1 MQYRVMKQAGIGL
14 SVLGFGCMRLPVDA
28 SGAID
33 EKPAREMIRHA
44 VDSGINYF
52 DTAYVYHNGESEPF
66 LGRALS
72 GGYREKVHIATK
84 MPVWAVEKKED
95 MDRFLALQM
104 ERLRTDC
111 IDFYLLH
118 GLMNTTWNKIVDL
131 GVFEFLDQA
140 LSDGRIRFAG
150 FSFHDSFAL
159 FREITDAYPWTFC
172 QIQYNYMDE
181 NYQAGLEGL
190 RYAAGKNLDVMVME
204 PLRGGTLTRQTDEFK
219 AIWEKSGVSRK
230 PAEWGLR
237 FVWDRPEV
245 TVVLSGMS
253 SMAQLEE
260 NLAYADRGL
269 PGTLAPSERALYEEI
284 RELYRERMKIPC
296 TRCGYCLPCPS
307 GVAIPD
313 CFSMYNDAFIYDDVG
328 NARLVYEVF
337 SGFGGAASLCQ
348 DCGVCESLCP
358 QHLPVRKYLRDVTDL
373 LGS

>member
-1 MQYRVMKQAGIGL
+1 MKQADIRL
-14 SVLGFGCMRLPVDA
+14 SVLGFGCMRLPITA
-28 SGAID
+28 SGKID
-33 EKPAREMIRHA
+33 EKQATGMIRHA

-72 GGYREKVHIATK
+72 DGYRENVYIATK
-84 MPVWAVEKKED
+84 MPVWSVEKKED
-95 MDRFLALQM
+95 MDLFLDEQLK
-104 ERLRTDC
+104 RLKTDH

-118 GLMNTTWNKIVDL
+118 GLVNTTWNAIRDL
-131 GVFEFLDQA
+131 GVFDFLDQA
-140 LSDGRIRFAG
+140 VADGRVRFAG
-150 FSFHDSFAL
+150 FSFHDSFAV
-159 FREITDAYPWTFC
+159 FREIVTGYDWTFC

-181 NYQAGLEGL
+181 EYQAGLEGL
-190 RYAAGKNLDVMVME
+190 KYASEKNLDVMVME

-219 AIWEKSGVSRK
+219 RIWEQSGVSRT

-245 TVVLSGMS
+245 TVALSGMS
-253 SMAQLEE
+253 HMAQLKE
-260 NLAYADRGL
+260 NLVYADLGY
-269 PGTLAPSERALYEEI
+269 PGTLSPAEHGIYQEI
-284 RELYRERMKIPC
+284 RELYRRKMKIPC

-313 CFSMYNDAFIYDDVG
+313 CFSMYNDAFIYDDAG

-337 SGFGGAASLCQ
+337 SGFGGAASQCQ

-358 QHLPVRKYLRDVTDL
+358 QHLPIRKYLREVEVFF
-373 LGS
+373 GK